1 MDPMVPYPSSS
12 RRRLRRLVR
21 HPARLV
27 VAVVGVSA
35 IVLAG
40 CSDGEDAGIS
50 EVTVLTAEVVAEHPA
65 DTTSFVQG
73 LEVMPDG
80 DLLVS
85 TGLEG
90 RSRIYRTPITGGEP
104 TVSAD
109 LDPALFGEGS
119 TRVGDTIWQLTWK
132 NGIAVSRDA
141 TTLEETGRVSYEG
154 EGWGLCSNGER
165 LVMSDGSDR
174 LTFRDPSTF
183 AVTGTVDVT
192 LDGAPVDQL
201 NELDCSDGVVWAN
214 VWQSD
219 RILRINPTTGEVTG
233 VLDTSSLD
241 LPARERPGADVL
253 NGIAKLPDTGGTAGT
268 SGTDRYLLSGKLWDT
283 MYEVQIG
290 GQ

>member
-1 MDPMVPYPSSS
+1 M
-12 RRRLRRLVR
+12 
-21 HPARLV
+21 
-27 VAVVGVSA
+27 AVVGVSA

-40 CSDGEDAGIS
+40 CSDGEDAEIG
-50 EVTVLTAEVVAEHPA
+50 EATVLTAEVVAEHPA
-65 DTTSFVQG
+65 DATSFVQG

-253 NGIAKLPDTGGTAGT
+253 NGIAKLPDTGGAADTSDTSGS